1 MSAAYNINMIVH
13 GPSKHGKSTLGD
25 STPGPRVV
33 IDAEAGSRF
42 TPSDKVIWDPTTQ
55 APPALTDPNQTA
67 LVLARSYRDVLKTY
81 EWLNS
86 GQHPFKSA
94 VVDSISEIQQRAV
107 DEIVGTNQMQTQ
119 DWGNLLRMVAD
130 LVRKIRDLT
139 VHPTNPLEAVVVIA
153 MTALGEGDVWRPLV
167 QGQLKQ
173 RLPYYFDI
181 CAYYAVVPLPE
192 GGSTRRL
199 FVGPTPGFETGE
211 RVGGRLGPYLDDPTV
226 AQMLRVVRGEEK
238 SPTLLMMEA
247 ALAAAQAPTAGA
259 PATAPT
265 T

>member
-1 MSAAYNINMIVH
+1 MSSAYNINMIVH

-25 STPGPRVV
+25 TTPGPRVV

-42 TPSDKVIWDPTTQ
+42 TPSAKVIWDPVTQ
-55 APPALTDPNQTA
+55 APPALTQDNETA

-94 VVDSISEIQQRAV
+94 IVDSISEVQQRAV
-107 DEIVGTNQMQTQ
+107 DEIAGTNQMQTQ
-119 DWGNLLRMVAD
+119 DWGNLLRMVSD

-153 MTALGEGDVWRPLV
+153 MTTQGAGDIWRPLV
-167 QGQLKQ
+167 QGQLNQ

-192 GGSTRRL
+192 GGTTHRL
-199 FVGPTPGFETGE
+199 FVGPTPGFEVGE
-211 RVGGRLGPYLDDPTV
+211 RVGGRLGPYLDNPTV
-226 AQMLRVVRGEEK
+226 SQMLRIVRGEEK
-238 SPTLLMMEA
+238 SPTLV
-247 ALAAAQAPTAGA
+247 ALEAAQAATLAPAAGA
-259 PATAPT
+259 PTPAPSV
-265 T
+265 

>member
-1 MSAAYNINMIVH
+1 MGSQYNINMIVH

-42 TPSDKVIWDPTTQ
+42 TPSDKVIWDPTTS
-55 APPALTDPNQTA
+55 APPQLTEDNQTA

-86 GQHPFKSA
+86 GQHPFRSA

-107 DEIVGTNQMQTQ
+107 DEVAGTNPMQTQ
-119 DWGNLLRMVAD
+119 DWGTLLRMVSD

-153 MTALGEGDVWRPLV
+153 MTTQGAGDNWRPLV
-167 QGQLKQ
+167 QGQLNQ

-192 GGSTRRL
+192 GGSARRL
-199 FVGPTPGFETGE
+199 FIGPTPGFETGE
-211 RVGGRLGPYLDDPTV
+211 RVGGRLGPYLDNPTV
-226 AQMLRVVRGEEK
+226 AQMLRIVRGEEQ
-238 SPTLLMMEA
+238 SPTLL
-247 ALAAAQAPTAGA
+247 ALAAAQAATAA
-259 PATAPT
+259 PAAGTPVT
-265 T
+265 TPIV